1 VLRDIRTGET
11 ITVTNTT
18 PGKETR
24 PGMYLLGR
32 PLPIDN
38 TWRAYTGFILLPPVM
53 LDYAMVVLDEGD
65 PDEVAGLIGST
76 FAPPQLQNTDGEPI
90 VTHEIIWE
98 ITDPKTAATALQAA
112 GLKRDGDTFSL
123 VRDSK
128 NNPQPLKPRAQ
139 RAEGVGAR
147 TRALPKDFAPGGR
160 PGYCYRSLSRRLDER
175 AGDSHQPARQRY
187 ASPTLGTDSSVALR
201 NLLDLYAPQGS
212 RFDTVAACT
221 NRLSS
226 VTKLSSLAFSSCGWA
241 STPCRM
247 SASQSP
253 PNSVRRTGDSGD
265 SPSSRFPM
273 ATITDSLANDLRSP
287 RAPGC

>member
-1 VLRDIRTGET
+1 VFEVIETGRDQIVLRDIRTGEA

-24 PGMYLLGR
+24 PGLYLLGR

-38 TWRAYTGFILLPPVM
+38 TWRAYTGFVLLPPAM

-65 PDEVAGLIGST
+65 PDEVAGLVGST

-128 NNPQPLKPRAQ
+128 NNPNTVIASLELQHDQIVASVNSDA
-139 RAEGVGAR
+139 RAEEILRLVAR
-147 TRALPKDFAPGGR
+147 AIPDAEM
-160 PGYCYRSLSRRLDER
+160 LSDDELDMADMFHRRRDER
-175 AGDSHQPARQRY
+175 AFTNPDLTDPELRAALEAISRQFEDRWLDEHI
-187 ASPTLGTDSSVALR
+187 PALR
-201 NLLDLYAPQGS
+201 GL
-212 RFDTVAACT
+212 
-221 NRLSS
+221 
-226 VTKLSSLAFSSCGWA
+226 
-241 STPCRM
+241 TPRE
-247 SASQSP
+247 A
-253 PNSVRRTGDSGD
+253 
-265 SPSSRFPM
+265 
-273 ATITDSLANDLRSP
+273 ANDPIGRIELERLLNTLPPDDQPGTMNTTRLRQ
-287 RAPGC
+287 ALNL